1 VFLKFASFSLL
12 GDVRLYIKKGKK
24 EERERERERERKKK
38 NWLAEAKKKKKYH
51 KAQKD
56 NIMVKIELSQ

>member
-24 EERERERERERKKK
+24 EEREREREREKEKE
-38 NWLAEAKKKKKYH
+38 LACGSKKKKKYH

>member
-24 EERERERERERKKK
+24 EEREREREREREKEKE
-38 NWLAEAKKKKKYH
+38 LACGSKKKKKIPQSTKRQH
-51 KAQKD
+51 
-56 NIMVKIELSQ
+56 NG

>member
-24 EERERERERERKKK
+24 GERERERERERKKK
-38 NWLAEAKKKKKYH
+38 NWLAEAKKKK
-51 KAQKD
+51 
-56 NIMVKIELSQ
+56 

>member
-24 EERERERERERKKK
+24 EEREREREREREKE
-38 NWLAEAKKKKKYH
+38 LACRSKKKKIIPQSTKRQH
-51 KAQKD
+51 
-56 NIMVKIELSQ
+56 NG